1 MTMLRPIIVLALVAG
16 MLAALVGLFGFNGI
30 SAVSAQTDTTAPT
43 ISSVAIT
50 GDPDEN
56 DADLGAYEHG
66 GPGRSS
72 PRSIWAS
79 GVYRIG
85 DDVEV
90 TVTFSENVTVT
101 GSPQLEL
108 AIGSNNRTAEY
119 DSTDGSAAIFS
130 YTVAEGDS
138 DSDGI
143 AIGANKLTLNGG
155 SIKDAANND
164 AALSHNALAAQDGYK
179 VDGVRPR
186 LMGVRFLSSSDGSD
200 GAYSAG
206 EELMIIAEFNRD
218 ESGQGPIRGSASA
231 KVEFDLEDEE
241 KAAAWDWSLRFNDTR
256 EYVAYFAYVVQE
268 GDLDSDGPAISANS
282 VVLNEGFIRDA
293 AGNDAVLTHEAVEA
307 GTHFKVDAVAPTV
320 SSIAI
325 TSDPGDDDTY
335 GSGDK
340 IEVTVTFSENMSF
353 PISISC
359 GSDVVHCE
367 AELELDIGGTAR
379 TAAYQSHEGAEA
391 IYAYTV
397 QAGDSDDDGIAI
409 GANKLTGQPIRDAA
423 GRLGEG
429 INDADLSHDAVAADS
444 GHKADGGSSSA
455 LTVSGDV
462 TITIQENRPTYVAS
476 YEVSGRNGYLTWS
489 LTGDDS
495 DDFTISGGLTG
506 RVDFNSSPNFE
517 DPADTDADNE
527 YEFTVNASDDT
538 NDASLHVTVVVT
550 NERHD
555 ADELPVITGTAQVGE
570 TLTVDTSPIPDT
582 DENTTFG
589 YAWKRTDGD
598 TDTFIDGANGTTS
611 AFTNYTMTA
620 DDEGKTIK
628 VAVTFWTTAGERVSL
643 TSVATAAVAA
653 APPPPP
659 DNVRAVTQKDG
670 TVELTWDAPQ
680 DATVTGYRIER
691 SRADE
696 NRGGQQRSDGRPR
709 DNHTLVEDTGSADT
723 GYTDNTAQ
731 KGVGYE
737 YQVSARNE
745 AGTGE
750 ASEWVRAGP
759 ESASNSPATGAP
771 VIIGTAQV
779 GETLTAGITGIADAD
794 GLSGVAYNYQW
805 LADDTEIDGATGST
819 YTVQS
824 SDAGKAIKVQV
835 TFTDDAGNEETLTSA
850 ATVAVEASPNQ
861 VPTGGPII
869 LGMAEVGQ
877 PLVVSFWQLYQG
889 IQDGNGLTYP
899 TFSYQWIR
907 SDGTTDSDIPNATNW
922 VYTLTDADEGK
933 NIRVRVSFTDD
944 GANAEALTSSA
955 TAAVTAR
962 PSTSDLSAPTSLRRQ
977 ILQGEEK
984 GFELNWNAPERTVT
998 GYQILR
1004 MEEPP
1009 NSSQWEPLP
1018 YGCTPLMEVHVD
1030 DTGSDATT
1038 YTDTDVAEG
1047 AAYTHSVRAVNS
1059 DGVGRH
1065 TPFSSPF
1072 RNTGFQYRPH
1082 NWWPSGV
1089 PGSPSQAPTN
1099 LDSTQ
1104 IKNGVGLTW
1113 DAPEGEVTGYQIL
1126 RRNPEQCEFGYRVY
1140 VENTGSI
1147 ATRWADRDVV
1157 AGTLYE
1163 YHIRAINDVGPG
1175 RLDTGNST
1183 SLRLSALVVGPEPN
1197 NQATGTLTI
1206 NGAAQVGETLTA
1218 DRSGIADADG
1228 LHWASLSYQWL
1239 SSGDTEIEGA
1249 TGPTYALQASD
1260 AGKVLKVR
1268 VTFIDDAGYEETLTS
1283 EATSAVRLN
1292 VRATGAP
1299 TITGTVAVGET
1310 LTGGTS
1316 GIVDSDGFDN
1326 ASFSYQW
1333 IRSGGRT
1340 PVNYLGHWSTTYIGS
1355 SAELEIDGA
1364 TSATYTVTA
1373 ADVDKTIKLRVNFTD
1388 DTGNIE
1394 SLTSSA
1400 TAVVPLE
1407 VAFTFSLDGTTV
1419 TCDYYNVH
1427 VVNRP
1432 KGECEDDRSSIDQ
1445 GESDELEVEIE
1456 ITRSASSQLY
1466 KFRFRI
1472 YMAEDSLGYL
1482 KNVEATDLCL
1492 GPGLA
1497 DSVSM
1502 EVTPDDETGNFTFTD
1517 EGTIFN
1523 LCPAGT
1529 YQLNVPWYRYNH
1541 EDEEYEYAGNF
1552 RRFFFING
1560 DDEEDT
1566 SIERV
1571 KSITPLY
1578 PDPPVSHGEVQI
1590 QGTKQPEVLNRDLT
1604 TFSLSIGGL
1613 VPDSDIETTDYVVRL
1628 RIIGDNG
1635 PYVAA
1640 PWCLVGNVG
1649 YSYLLK
1655 TVPEDG
1661 RWEMD
1666 AHVQGSCIDHW
1677 WPDTLKV
1684 ELFDGSDLTDYSE
1697 PILLYGSHVISHTGV
1712 LQYPKY
1718 GTHEF
1723 IAGTDIALGA
1733 LPNTPATGAPTI
1745 IGTAQVGE
1753 TLTADT
1759 TGIDDSDGLVDV
1771 SYDYQWLAD
1780 DTEIASATGNTYV
1793 LTSAEL
1799 GKAVKVRVSFT
1810 DDAGNEE
1817 SLTSAATDAVAAV
1830 PPPPPDNVRAVTQE
1844 SGAVELTWEA
1854 PQDATVTGYRIER
1867 SRADEN
1873 RGGQQRSEGRPRDNH
1888 TLVEDTGSADT
1899 GYTDKSA
1906 EKGVEYEYRVSARNE
1921 AGPGEGSDWVRA
1933 GPASASNSPANGAPT
1948 ISGTAQVGQTL
1959 TAGIS
1964 GIADAD
1970 GLSGETF
1977 TYQWVSGD
1985 GTTDTDMENAT
1996 GSTYKLVAADQGRSV
2011 KVRVTFTDGGGNE
2024 ETLTSAPT
2032 GAVEEQPVLGDGP
2045 PGALRNLAATAGNKE
2060 VTLSWDPPADNG
2072 NAPATG
2078 YRIEWRV
2085 DGKDYD
2091 KTIWGTA
2098 GSTTYTT
2105 NVNANLANGVKY
2117 FFRVS
2122 AGNGSGNSYGP
2133 YGPASGEVSATPT
2146 SGSAVDLGTP
2156 VLSNTENLHH
2166 GMVGLDWQDVED
2178 AGWYVVQYYHVEGG
2192 EWLDLPAVGVDI
2204 AFHGSSAVVS
2214 NLHGLSWLRVG
2225 AMSCAGASEWSQIEE
2240 LYGTKESDW
2249 EGVPVPEVEEG
2260 DEIEPCPV
2268 VLGTPV
2274 LSDTENLHHGMVRL
2288 DWQDIED
2295 AGWYVVQYYHLDG
2308 GSGEWVDLPAEG
2320 VDIAFHGSSAVVSNL
2335 EGLSWLRV
2343 GAASCDGTSEWSQIE
2358 QLFGTN
2364 ASDWEGMPV
2373 PDVEEGDEIEPCSED
2388 ADTPDNSPATGAP
2401 TISGTARVG
2410 EVLEVDTSGIAD
2422 ADGLSNVQYEYQ
2434 WLADD
2439 SDISGATNNTYTL
2452 VAAADEAKAIKVQ
2465 VSFTDD
2471 AGNDET
2477 LTSAATDAVAAAQTN
2492 SPATGAPT
2500 ITGTAQVGQTLTADT
2515 SGIADAD
2522 GLRSVQY
2529 EYQWLADDAEI
2540 ADATSSTYTLLAE
2553 DEGQVIKVRVSFTDD
2568 QGNEESL
2575 TSGATD
2581 TVAARPNSP
2590 ATGVPT
2596 ISGTAQVGETLTA
2609 NTSGVTDADGL
2620 SRVQYEYQWLADA
2633 AEIAGATGSTYTLT
2647 DSEEGKAIKVEVSF
2661 TDDAGNDESLTSA
2674 ATEAVTAA
2682 PAPNNPA
2689 TGAPTIS
2696 GTAQVGETL
2705 TANTSGVADADGL
2718 SNVEYE
2724 YQWLAD
2730 AAEVVGATGST
2741 YTLADVDEGK
2751 AIKVEV
2757 NFTDDAG
2764 NEETMTS
2771 AATDAAAAAPT
2782 PNSPATGAPTIN
2794 GTVQVGETLTAGTS
2808 GIADEDGLTNATYS
2822 FQWLADDAEIA
2833 GATNATYTLSAEDE
2847 GKAIKV
2853 EVTFTDDAGNGEALT
2868 SAATD
2873 AVAAEPSEPPSKP
2886 KGLEATS
2893 THDSVTLTWDDPQDE
2908 SITGYVI
2915 LRRVRE
2921 NDQGGDFSVLV
2932 ANTGSAATTYTDN
2945 EVAAGTTYTYRIKAI
2960 NGAGTSERSRWVHID
2975 TPAPPVP
2982 DKPTGLSATAAHDA
2996 ITLTWDNPGDDSITG
3011 YVILRRNRDD
3021 DPKGHFDELVE
3032 NTGTAAPTHTDDTV
3046 AASTNYTYRIKAINE
3061 YGVSQRSRWYHIST
3075 PAAP

>member
-1 MTMLRPIIVLALVAG
+1 MNLRTTMLRPLIVLALVAG

-984 GFELNWNAPERTVT
+984 GFELNWNAPEGTVT

-1817 SLTSAATDAVAAV
+1817 SLTSAATDAVAAA

-1933 GPASASNSPANGAPT
+1933 GP
-1948 ISGTAQVGQTL
+1948 
-1959 TAGIS
+1959 
-1964 GIADAD
+1964 
-1970 GLSGETF
+1970 
-1977 TYQWVSGD
+1977 
-1985 GTTDTDMENAT
+1985 
-1996 GSTYKLVAADQGRSV
+1996 
-2011 KVRVTFTDGGGNE
+2011 E
-2024 ETLTSAPT
+2024 E
-2032 GAVEEQPVLGDGP
+2032 EPVLGDGL
-2045 PGALRNLAATAGNKE
+2045 PGAPRNLAATPGNKE

-2072 NAPATG
+2072 NAPPTG

-2098 GSTTYTT
+2098 RSTTYTT
-2105 NVNANLANGVKY
+2105 NDQANLANGVKY
-2117 FFRVS
+2117 FFRVR
-2122 AGNGSGNSYGP
+2122 AGNGSGYSYGP

-2156 VLSNTENLHH
+2156 VLSDTETLHH
-2166 GMVGLDWQDVED
+2166 GMVQLDWEDIED

-2192 EWLDLPAVGVDI
+2192 EWLDLPAEGVDI
-2204 AFHGSSAVVS
+2204 AFHGPSAVVS
-2214 NLHGLSWLRVG
+2214 NLHGLSWLRVR
-2225 AMSCAGASEWSQIEE
+2225 AMSCAGESEWSQIEQ
-2240 LYGTKESDW
+2240 LFGTNASDW
-2249 EGVPVPEVEEG
+2249 EGVPVPDVEAG

-2274 LSDTENLHHGMVRL
+2274 LSDTETLHHGMVRL

-2295 AGWYVVQYYHLDG
+2295 AGWYVVQYYHVKG
-2308 GSGEWVDLPAEG
+2308 GEWLDLPAVG
-2320 VDIAFHGSSAVVSNL
+2320 VGIAFHGSSAVVSNL
-2335 EGLSWLRV
+2335 HGLSWLRV
-2343 GAASCDGTSEWSQIE
+2343 RAMSCAGESEWSQIE

-2364 ASDWEGMPV
+2364 ASDWEGVPV
-2373 PDVEEGDEIEPCSED
+2373 PEVAEGDEIEPCSED

-2401 TISGTARVG
+2401 IINGTAQVG
-2410 EVLEVDTSGIAD
+2410 ETLTADTSGIAD
-2422 ADGLSNVQYEYQ
+2422 ADGLTDVTFTYQ

-2439 SDISGATNNTYTL
+2439 TDIAGASGSTYTL
-2452 VAAADEAKAIKVQ
+2452 TDSEESKAIKVE
-2465 VSFTDD
+2465 VTFTDD

-2477 LTSAATDAVAAAQTN
+2477 LTTAATDAVAAASTPN

-2500 ITGTAQVGQTLTADT
+2500 ITGTAQVGETLTANTSGIADADGLTNAAFTYQWLADDIGIAGATNTTYTLMAADEGKAIKVRVSFDDDAGNEETLTSAGTDVVDARPNSLATGAPAISGTARVGETLTADT

-2522 GLRSVQY
+2522 GLSSVQY
-2529 EYQWLADDAEI
+2529 DYQWLADD
-2540 ADATSSTYTLLAE
+2540 
-2553 DEGQVIKVRVSFTDD
+2553 
-2568 QGNEESL
+2568 
-2575 TSGATD
+2575 
-2581 TVAARPNSP
+2581 
-2590 ATGVPT
+2590 
-2596 ISGTAQVGETLTA
+2596 
-2609 NTSGVTDADGL
+2609 
-2620 SRVQYEYQWLADA
+2620 
-2633 AEIAGATGSTYTLT
+2633 AEIAGATGSTYTL
-2647 DSEEGKAIKVEVSF
+2647 
-2661 TDDAGNDESLTSA
+2661 
-2674 ATEAVTAA
+2674 
-2682 PAPNNPA
+2682 
-2689 TGAPTIS
+2689 
-2696 GTAQVGETL
+2696 
-2705 TANTSGVADADGL
+2705 
-2718 SNVEYE
+2718 
-2724 YQWLAD
+2724 
-2730 AAEVVGATGST
+2730 
-2741 YTLADVDEGK
+2741 
-2751 AIKVEV
+2751 
-2757 NFTDDAG
+2757 
-2764 NEETMTS
+2764 
-2771 AATDAAAAAPT
+2771 AAA
-2782 PNSPATGAPTIN
+2782 
-2794 GTVQVGETLTAGTS
+2794 
-2808 GIADEDGLTNATYS
+2808 
-2822 FQWLADDAEIA
+2822 
-2833 GATNATYTLSAEDE
+2833 DE

-2853 EVTFTDDAGNGEALT
+2853 EVTFTDDAGNDESLT

-2873 AVAAEPSEPPSKP
+2873 AVAAAEPSEPPAKP
-2886 KGLEATS
+2886 KGLEATVS
-2893 THDSVTLTWDDPQDE
+2893 NGQVVLTWDDPEDD

-2915 LRRVRE
+2915 LRRVRV
-2921 NDQGGDFSVLV
+2921 NDQGGEFSVLV
-2932 ANTGSAATTYTDN
+2932 ADTGTAATTYTDDTVTA
-2945 EVAAGTTYTYRIKAI
+2945 ETRYTYRIKAI
-2960 NGAGTSERSRWVHID
+2960 NGVGTSERSRWVHID

-3011 YVILRRNRDD
+3011 YVILRRNRDTD
-3021 DPKGHFDELVE
+3021 AKGQFDELVAD
-3032 NTGTAAPTHTDDTV
+3032 TGTAATTYTDTSV
-3046 AASTNYTYRIKAINE
+3046 AAETRYTYRIKAINE
-3061 YGVSQRSRWYHIST
+3061 HGTSERSRWVHIDT